1 VKIFLDCIPCLIR
14 QSLDAAGLATPDE
27 TVHARVLREVLE
39 IAKETD
45 LHESPPV
52 MAQRFHRRIREL
64 TEESDPYREVKDSF
78 NRLAL
83 KQYPKFRNQVQRS
96 ANPMETAVRLAI
108 AGNVIDFG
116 ANSGLTKREL
126 HDAILHAMSAPLEG
140 NVEGFLD
147 AVSRA
152 NNILYL
158 GDNAGEIVF
167 DGLLIEQISPDKVT
181 FAVRGAPV
189 SNDATMVD
197 AKDSGIT
204 EMVEVIDNGSDAP
217 GTLLD
222 DCSQDFRERFERAD
236 LVIAKGQ
243 GNYESLSE
251 AEKDIWF
258 LLKAKC
264 LLIARDLRCRVGSLV
279 LRRSES
285 AAIPNARVGES
296 VPISKNSI
304 TGIGNGDQRREAMK
318 GGDDDATW

>member
-1 VKIFLDCIPCLIR
+1 VKTFLHCVPCLIR
-14 QSLDAAGLATPDE
+14 QSLDAAALATPDE
-27 TVHARVLREVLE
+27 TIHARVLREVLD
-39 IAKETD
+39 IAKEID
-45 LHESPPV
+45 LHESPPA

-64 TEESDPYREVKDSF
+64 TGESDPYREVKDSF

-116 ANSGLTKREL
+116 ANGELTKRDL

-140 NVEGFLD
+140 NVERFSGE
-147 AVSRA
+147 VSRA

-158 GDNAGEIVF
+158 GDNAGEIIF
-167 DGLLIEQISPDKVT
+167 DRLLIEQIPPDKVT
-181 FAVRGAPV
+181 FVVRGAPII
-189 SNDATMVD
+189 NDATMAD
-197 AKDSGIT
+197 ARDSGIT

-217 GTLLD
+217 GTILD
-222 DCSQDFRERFERAD
+222 DCSQDFRERFERD
-236 LVIAKGQ
+236 DVVIAKGQ

-251 AEKDIWF
+251 TDKHIWF

-264 LLIARDLRCRVGSLV
+264 PLIARNVRCRVGSLV

-285 AAIPNARVGES
+285 AAIPSARVGSPSRSERTI
-296 VPISKNSI
+296 PP
-304 TGIGNGDQRREAMK
+304 E
-318 GGDDDATW
+318 